1 MVRGRNMH
9 PSTHAIRPVSRTSE
23 AAGSPSTAPR
33 TAAQVPLRRW
43 VGVRHGVLLV
53 LCAMYFIAY
62 VDRVNV
68 SVAAPLAR
76 KELGLTPTQLGFV
89 FSAFAYPYAAM
100 QVVGGW
106 LSDRFGAR
114 RVLAGLSVV
123 WALGTVLTGVSAG
136 LASLIAVRVLVGI
149 GEGGAFPAATRALAH
164 WMPVRERGLA
174 QGITHSAA
182 RLGGAVAPPVV
193 LALATAYGWRE
204 SFVVLGLASLGWTVL
219 WLMSFRDRPEL
230 HRRVTPSELAEIRG
244 TSGVSSSLAA
254 PARSTPWGPIVRAMG
269 LVTLVDF
276 CYGWSLWVFLTWLP
290 SYLADARGFP
300 LKKMAL
306 MAALPLLAGVVG
318 DTLGGVLSDA
328 IYKRTGR
335 LGLARRSLLVV
346 GLLGALAFMIPAIAT
361 TSAVAAVSGLSLAF
375 FFLELTNAVLWTLP
389 LDIAG
394 DFAGT
399 AGGLMNTGFGIAG
412 MISPVVFGWLVERT
426 GGYRASF
433 VVSAALL
440 LVGAIASLAVDPLR
454 KLSDPRKRVT
464 PVPSE
469 GATPAPSEG

>member
-1 MVRGRNMH
+1 MAHRTEVTRPLSSNTVGPTPPANATTAVSPLVRR
-9 PSTHAIRPVSRTSE
+9 ASR
-23 AAGSPSTAPR
+23 
-33 TAAQVPLRRW
+33 
-43 VGVRHGVLLV
+43 VRYGILLV

-62 VDRVNV
+62 VDRVNL

-76 KELGLTPTQLGFV
+76 KELGLTSTQLGFV

-100 QVVGGW
+100 QVLGGW
-106 LSDRFGAR
+106 LSDRFGPR
-114 RVLAGLSVV
+114 RVLAALSVV
-123 WALGTVLTGVSAG
+123 WALGTILTGAAMG
-136 LASLIAVRVLVGI
+136 LATLVAVRVLVGI
-149 GEGGAFPAATRALAH
+149 GEGGAFPSATRALAC

-193 LALATAYGWRE
+193 LAIAAAYGWRQ
-204 SFVVLGLASLGWTVL
+204 SFVVLGLGSLVWTVL
-219 WLMSFRDRPEL
+219 WLLSFQDGPEL
-230 HRRVTPSELAEIRG
+230 HRRVTPSELAEIREA
-244 TSGVSSSLAA
+244 SPPSSTLGAA
-254 PARSTPWGPIVRAMG
+254 RARFATPWRRIVRAMA

-290 SYLADARGFP
+290 SYLADARGFRP
-300 LKKMAL
+300 KEMGL

-318 DTLGGVLSDA
+318 DTLGGVVSDA

-335 LGLARRSLLVV
+335 LALARRSLLQV
-346 GLLGALAFMIPAIAT
+346 GLLGALAFMVPAVTT
-361 TSAVAAVSGLSLAF
+361 TSAVAAVWGLSLAF

-399 AGGLMNTGFGIAG
+399 AGGIMNTGFGVAG

-433 VVSAALL
+433 FVSAGLL
-440 LVGAIASLAVDPLR
+440 LVGAVASAAIDPSR
-454 KLSDPRKRVT
+454 QV
-464 PVPSE
+464 
-469 GATPAPSEG
+469 GATAPTLNEG